1 MPLEIYQEQYG
12 ESKYWCAP
20 LHSKVWMGFREASK
34 ELERM
39 KGANQQWCTISS
51 RGGGG
56 SNPSRTLCFPLLAVT
71 KGNSPRKTPDL
82 YWYQTRALDWPTTRR
97 FVQQK
102 APVKS
107 SSLPQHPL
115 NHHSPITLPDK
126 TRAATGSPGESH
138 KCWSVWERDLRFIE
152 LRFEL
157 MTPIVKRYILVG
169 RGSDLKSHKL
179 YKEKEV

>member
-1 MPLEIYQEQYG
+1 MVYHLIPWGL
-12 ESKYWCAP
+12 
-20 LHSKVWMGFREASK
+20 
-34 ELERM
+34 
-39 KGANQQWCTISS
+39 
-51 RGGGG
+51 GG
-56 SNPSRTLCFPLLAVT
+56 SNPSRTKCFPLLVVVT
-71 KGNSPRKTPDL
+71 RGNSPRKTQDP

-126 TRAATGSPGESH
+126 TRVATGSPGESH

-157 MTPIVKRYILVG
+157 MTPIVKRYIYWLGGVVISNPINFI
-169 RGSDLKSHKL
+169 RKKKSRHLKRLDDTCVTEWTLSGSVKIWELFSMLCDYL
-179 YKEKEV
+179 

>member
-1 MPLEIYQEQYG
+1 MENLNIDVLLSTQ
-12 ESKYWCAP
+12 KYEWVSAK
-20 LHSKVWMGFREASK
+20 HQRNWNEWKVLTSNGVPSHP
-34 ELERM
+34 
-39 KGANQQWCTISS
+39 
-51 RGGGG
+51 GGGG
-56 SNPSRTLCFPLLAVT
+56 ESNPSRTLCFPLLAVT
-71 KGNSPRKTPDL
+71 KGNSPRKTLDL

-152 LRFEL
+152 LRFGL
-157 MTPIVKRYILVG
+157 MTPIMKRYILVG
-169 RGSDLKSHKL
+169 RGSDLKSHKF

>member
-1 MPLEIYQEQYG
+1 MCSSPLKSMNG
-12 ESKYWCAP
+12 FPRSTSNGAP
-20 LHSKVWMGFREASK
+20 SHPGGV
-34 ELERM
+34 
-39 KGANQQWCTISS
+39 
-51 RGGGG
+51 GGG
-56 SNPSRTLCFPLLAVT
+56 SNPSRTEYFPLLAVMR
-71 KGNSPRKTPDL
+71 GNSPRKTPDL

-152 LRFEL
+152 LRFGL
-157 MTPIVKRYILVG
+157 MTPIMKRYILVG
-169 RGSDLKSHKL
+169 RGSDLKSHKF
-179 YKEKEV
+179 YKVKEV

>member
-1 MPLEIYQEQYG
+1 MENLNIDVLLSTQ
-12 ESKYWCAP
+12 KYEWVSTK
-20 LHSKVWMGFREASK
+20 H
-34 ELERM
+34 
-39 KGANQQWCTISS
+39 QQWCTISS
-51 RGGGG
+51 RGGWGGG

-71 KGNSPRKTPDL
+71 RGNSPRKTPDL

-138 KCWSVWERDLRFIE
+138 KCWSVWERYLRFIE
-152 LRFEL
+152 LRFGL
-157 MTPIVKRYILVG
+157 MTPIMKRYILVG
-169 RGSDLKSHKL
+169 RGSDLKSHKF